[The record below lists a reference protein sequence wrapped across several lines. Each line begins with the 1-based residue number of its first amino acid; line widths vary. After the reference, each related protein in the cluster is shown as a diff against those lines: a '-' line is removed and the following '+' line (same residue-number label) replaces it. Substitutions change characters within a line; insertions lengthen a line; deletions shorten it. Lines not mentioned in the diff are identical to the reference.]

1 MPPSVDLLARIAVV
15 YPFLGALPAPLAQRV
30 RTEALVRRLPA
41 NERVF
46 SERDACQF
54 FPLVLA
60 GRIRVAKSDPR
71 GRRLKLYE
79 VGPGDSCILTSSC
92 LLSQRAYPAE
102 GVTDTEVELVL
113 LPAPLFAALVEQF
126 EPMRRHVFALFADRL
141 ADMMALVESVAFQ
154 RLDQRLAARL
164 LGHGTVLRVTHQ
176 QLADD
181 LGSARE
187 IVSRVLGQF
196 ADEGLIRAGRQEI
209 QVLDAVRLRERTAP
223 ETT

>member
-1 MPPSVDLLARIAVV
+1 MTALLDILAAVGRV
-15 YPFLGALPAPLAQRV
+15 YPFLAGLPAPLASRLCD
-30 RTEALVRRLPA
+30 EAVAKRLPA
-41 NERVF
+41 GQRVF
-46 SERDACQF
+46 GERDACQF
-54 FPLVLA
+54 FPLVLS
-60 GRIRVAKSDPR
+60 GRIRVAKGDAR
-71 GRRLKLYE
+71 GRRLKLYD
-79 VGPGDSCILTSSC
+79 VGPGDSCILTSVC

-102 GVTDTEVELVL
+102 GTTETEVELLL
-113 LPAPLFAALVEQF
+113 LPGALFGALVDGF

-141 ADMMALVESVAFQ
+141 ADLMVLVESVAFQ

-164 LGHGTVLRVTHQ
+164 LGHGTLLRATHQ

-196 ADEGLIRAGRQEI
+196 VDEGLIRSGRQEI
-209 QVLDAVRLRERTAP
+209 EILDPAGLRRRAAT

>member
-1 MPPSVDLLARIAVV
+1 MTLSVDLLARVV
-15 YPFLGALPAPLAQRV
+15 VAYPFLAALPAPLAQRV
-30 RTEALVRRLPA
+30 RTEALTRRLPA
-41 NERVF
+41 RERVF
-46 SERDACQF
+46 GEQDACQF

-60 GRIRVAKSDPR
+60 GRIRVVKSDPR

-79 VGPGDSCILTSSC
+79 VGAGDSCILTSSC
-92 LLSQRAYPAE
+92 LLSQRAYPAD
-102 GVTDTEVELVL
+102 GVTETEVDLVL
-113 LPAPLFAALVEQF
+113 LPAPLFAALVGEF

-141 ADMMALVESVAFQ
+141 VDMMALVESVAFQ

-196 ADEGLIRAGRQEI
+196 ADERLIRAGRQEI
-209 QVLDAVRLRERTAP
+209 EVLDAVRLRERATP